1 MNFEPITLKSGTV
14 LPIMNLKGKKYLE
27 VKYRLVWFREEHP
40 DWGITTDIHHLNDEQ
55 CVFRATITTAGGQII
70 AQATK
75 SETLRGFSDYIEKA
89 ETGAIGR
96 ALALCGYGT
105 QFEPELEEGERIVDA
120 PIESKSSIAS
130 ATKAKGNY
138 ATSAKTTSA
147 KNSTKSQGYNAS
159 QGMARESSATGK
171 TIEYGIHSERDGAGI
186 IPNNITGNKQY
197 SSAETG
203 TGNIWNNAGDD
214 KSDPESFSNRP
225 APTAPFGG
233 GVYSGDTRGTDEP
246 RWIDRGN
253 AVEVRGEAPR
263 VLDDSKQIFGNQAT
277 AGQLLENGSNGS
289 NGSKGSGWSGTG
301 SAPIANRNND
311 APETQLDSE
320 FDYEVLLSIGGA
332 KNLAELMQVWN
343 KYKKEVI
350 KLPPSRMNA
359 LIMEKEERKKQLS

>member
-1 MNFEPITLKSGTV
+1 MNFDPITLKSGTV

-40 DWGITTDIHHLNDEQ
+40 DWGITTDIHHLTDEQ
-55 CVFRATITTAGGQII
+55 CVFRATITTADGQII

-89 ETGAIGR
+89 ETGSIGR

-105 QFEPELEEGERIVDA
+105 QFEPELEECERIVDA
-120 PIESKSSIAS
+120 PIESKSSIAA
-130 ATKAKGNY
+130 ATKARGNY
-138 ATSAKTTSA
+138 ATSA
-147 KNSTKSQGYNAS
+147 KNSTKSQGYNTS
-159 QGMARESSATGK
+159 QSMARGASAPGK
-171 TIEYGIHSERDGAGI
+171 AIEDGIHPERAGAYI
-186 IPNNITGNKQY
+186 IPSKIQVDQQFASG
-197 SSAETG
+197 ETG
-203 TGNIWNNAGDD
+203 IGNSWNNAGDDTGDD

-225 APTAPFGG
+225 APVAPFGG
-233 GVYSGDTRGTDEP
+233 GVYSGDPRGAGEP
-246 RWIDRGN
+246 QWIDRGD
-253 AVEVRGEAPR
+253 AVEVRGGSPNIVDEA
-263 VLDDSKQIFGNQAT
+263 KQIFGNQAT
-277 AGQLLENGSNGS
+277 ARQLLENGIKGAGS
-289 NGSKGSGWSGTG
+289 SSTG
-301 SAPIANRNND
+301 SAPISNRFKD
-311 APETQLDSE
+311 APETQLDAE